1 MKFNSD
7 DSQTT
12 TLAATGVWSD
22 IFDFAIA
29 CQAAT
34 TQNSQNTMPLT
45 KQVYIFPLSIIIVDC
60 TISIRNRSK
69 HGFLS

>member
-12 TLAATGVWSD
+12 TVAATGVWSD

-29 CQAAT
+29 CLAAD
-34 TQNSQNTMPLT
+34 TQNSQNTMP
-45 KQVYIFPLSIIIVDC
+45 
-60 TISIRNRSK
+60 
-69 HGFLS
+69 